1 MMITRLMTRDP
12 KRDTDQ
18 GLSSARIRFEK
29 RAAAA
34 RRRPRVI
41 AGVAVALLLVMGLVA
56 WLGWFSPVFTAD
68 SVVVKGASKA
78 QAAQVRRAA
87 AVPLGGPV
95 LRVDTAAVTRRLEA
109 DRQWAD
115 IAVERSL
122 PHTVTITVRPREAAL
137 AVRTSSGRVEVVDGE
152 GFVFRTVA
160 EPPRGVPLVT
170 AGTTVVTR
178 AGVTAALQ
186 ALSALDPAMRKTIS
200 GVTVSAAD
208 QVKFTLKVKGARK
221 TVVWG
226 GPGDAATK
234 ARLVTILLKQP
245 GSTVDVSVPSSPV
258 TR

>member
-1 MMITRLMTRDP
+1 MMITRMLTRDP
-12 KRDTDQ
+12 KHDTDQ
-18 GLSSARIRFEK
+18 GLSSARARFEK

-41 AGVAVALLLVMGLVA
+41 ASVAVALLLLVGLVA

-68 SVVVKGASKA
+68 TVVVQGASKA
-78 QAAQVRRAA
+78 QSAQVRRVA

-95 LRVDTAAVTRRLEA
+95 LRVDTDAVTGRLQA
-109 DRQWAD
+109 DREWAD
-115 IAVERSL
+115 IVVERSL
-122 PHTVTITVRPREAAL
+122 PHTVTITVRPRSAAL
-137 AVRTSSGRVEVVDGE
+137 AVRTSAGTVEVVDGD
-152 GFVFRTVA
+152 GFVIRSVDA
-160 EPPRGVPLVT
+160 PPKGVPLVT
-170 AGTTVVTR
+170 AGTTVVTS

-186 ALSALDPAMRKTIS
+186 ALSALDPTLRKTVS

-208 QVKFTLKVKGARK
+208 QVKFTLTVKGARK

-234 ARLVTILLKQP
+234 ARLVTILAGQP

>member
-1 MMITRLMTRDP
+1 MMTRMLTRDL

-18 GLSSARIRFEK
+18 GLSSARVRFEK

-34 RRRPRVI
+34 RRRPRLI
-41 AGVAVALLLVMGLVA
+41 ASIAVALLLAVGLVA

-68 SVVVKGASKA
+68 AVVVKGASKA

-95 LRVDTAAVTRRLEA
+95 LRVDTGAVTRRLEA

-115 IAVERSL
+115 IVVERSL

-137 AVRTSSGRVEVVDGE
+137 AVRTSSGNVEVVDGD
-152 GFVFRTVA
+152 GFIFRTVTS
-160 EPPRGVPLVT
+160 PPRGIPLVT
-170 AGTTVVTR
+170 SGTTAVTR

-186 ALSALDPAMRKTIS
+186 ALAALDPAGREAVS

-208 QVKFTLKVKGARK
+208 QVKFTLTVKGARK

-226 GPGDAATK
+226 GPGEAATK
-234 ARLVTILLKQP
+234 ARLVTILLKEP

>member
-1 MMITRLMTRDP
+1 MITRLLTRDP

-41 AGVAVALLLVMGLVA
+41 AAVAVALLLAMGLVA

-68 SVVVKGASKA
+68 AVVVKGASTA

-137 AVRTSSGRVEVVDGE
+137 AVRTSSGRVEVVDGK
-152 GFVFRTVA
+152 GFAFRTVA
-160 EPPRGVPLVT
+160 DPPQGVPLVT

-178 AGVTAALQ
+178 VGVTAALQ
-186 ALSALDPAMRKTIS
+186 ALSALDPALRRTVS

-208 QVKFTLKVKGARK
+208 QVKFTLTVKGARK

-226 GPGDAATK
+226 GPGDAVTK
-234 ARLVTILLKQP
+234 ARLVVILLKQP